1 MDGVSFSG
9 GEFLAPAIRLSLP
22 PLHNTSFAS
31 RTLSDRVNEN
41 PELFFS
47 LSLRDDIIRTA
58 AFSQNGQAVLFSVP
72 RCLLRR
78 QSSFQEEDTPYC
90 CRQQADGLP
99 QSLGNWHMELF
110 RTPLSS
116 PAQQYRGAIRHGTRL
131 GWQCWICLCQGCC
144 ALGQADLSLHFSIF
158 QIISKAFRSLRVTEG
173 LERLPSREGCGC
185 PVPGGVQ
192 GQAGWGPGQ
201 PALLLDMQALPA
213 VGGWSLMML
222 EVISTQAIL

>member
-1 MDGVSFSG
+1 MK
-9 GEFLAPAIRLSLP
+9 
-22 PLHNTSFAS
+22 
-31 RTLSDRVNEN
+31 TLSC
-41 PELFFS
+41 FS
-47 LSLRDDIIRTA
+47 LSLHDDIIRTA

-116 PAQQYRGAIRHGTRL
+116 PAQQYGGAIRHGTRL

-201 PALLLDMQALPA
+201 PGLVLDME
-213 VGGWSLMML
+213 VGGPACSRG
-222 EVISTQAIL
+222 VAAS